1 VEIEK
6 MSTTGIWIA
15 LLLCFIGLAPVT
27 EVRSREFGLQS
38 SETSALLADV
48 DRTIK
53 LEILI
58 RAPVEKVWWAW
69 TTRDGI
75 KSFFAPDCDLDL
87 RVLGKYDIL
96 FAPSAPVGRR
106 GAEGNLVLAIQEGR
120 MLSFTWDAPPT
131 LPEIRKQRTSVV
143 IRLLP
148 VDQNTTR
155 LIFRQT
161 GWGDSEEW
169 TKAHD
174 YFEGAWGDVVLPRL
188 KHSLEV
194 GPLDWKN
201 PPEKLEKAK
210 RT

>member
-1 VEIEK
+1 
-6 MSTTGIWIA
+6 MRRTGICFA
-15 LLLCFIGLAPVT
+15 LLLCITVLAPVI
-27 EVRSREFGLQS
+27 EARSREIGLQGL
-38 SETSALLADV
+38 ETSPLSADV

-53 LEILI
+53 LEIVI
-58 RAPVEKVWWAW
+58 KAPIDKVWWAW

-131 LPEIRKQRTSVV
+131 FPEIRKQRTSVV

-148 VDQNTTR
+148 IDQNTTH
-155 LIFRQT
+155 LLFRQS
-161 GWGDSEEW
+161 GWGDSEDW

-201 PPEKLEKAK
+201 PPQKLEKAK